1 MRVFLLDLMTLS
13 TINKKEEI
21 TDQTY
26 LITDAEAEA
35 IEIALSKGCKIK
47 GENGNLIISSQRPS
61 EYHDFDT
68 EKWQWV
74 LNKERFDVYLT
85 KKRKEL
91 WEAVKTK
98 REKVLTSG
106 VFVKSLNKWFHTDS
120 VSQLSYTR
128 AKEYF
133 DIKHD
138 GEIQW
143 KTMDNSFVTLDKDKL
158 NDVVITIFENS
169 QKIYKIAEQHR
180 HRIENSVDLD
190 NYDINSDWTETYK
203 GR

>member
-85 KKRKEL
+85 EKRKEL

>member
-1 MRVFLLDLMTLS
+1 MRVYLLDMNMLS
-13 TINKKEEI
+13 TINRKEEI
-21 TDQTY
+21 TDQTV
-26 LITDAEAEA
+26 LVTDAEAEQ
-35 IEIALSKGCKIK
+35 IKEALKHDCKFK
-47 GENGNLIISSQRPS
+47 LVDGNLVSSEPRPS

-85 KKRKEL
+85 EKRKEL

-158 NDVVITIFENS
+158 NDVVIKIFENS

>member
-74 LNKERFDVYLT
+74 LNKERFDVYLIE
-85 KKRKEL
+85 KRKEL